1 MEPSVWG
8 CYKKAGSALET
19 SAPLG
24 VLITMLHISLGAALA
39 SLIVFTSSNTANAL
53 NNGVA
58 KLPSRWST

>member
-19 SAPLG
+19 APLG
-24 VLITMLHISLGAALA
+24 ALITMLHISLGAALA
-39 SLIVFTSSNTANAL
+39 SLVVFTSSNTANAL